1 MNSDVKPN
9 SLLDASKVTV
19 VVNTCDAYR
28 DVWPLFFSAL
38 EEYWPDRSVDIVLN
52 TETQSVGFEVSRL
65 SVHNF
70 QDKSGQDKWGKRLLE
85 TLNSIKT
92 EYVVALYDDFILEA
106 LLDSG
111 RLMSLV
117 SMMDADRDIA
127 VCYLTNMKLTTL
139 PGADVCGQ
147 SLIEPTIPYRLNSAP
162 ALWRRKDLIRYTGAI
177 DTPWAWEVYGSYRT
191 YGDGK
196 HFYCPTTVQDDVFHY
211 NHAKGGAIY
220 RGKWVAEVVEPKN
233 LKYKLGMDL
242 SIRGMSVE
250 GAFEQRT
257 LAWKLKFLW
266 LGYRMVGFKSL
277 DFFISSL
284 SRKFK

>member
-1 MNSDVKPN
+1 MNSNVTPN
-9 SLLDASKVTV
+9 SLSNAGKVTV

-38 EEYWPDRSVDIVLN
+38 EEYWPDRGVDIVLN
-52 TETQSVGFEVSRL
+52 TETQTVGFDVARL

-70 QDKSGQDKWGKRLLE
+70 LDNSGQDKWGKRLLA
-85 TLNSIKT
+85 TLNSIDT
-92 EYVVALYDDFILEA
+92 EYVVVLYDDFIIEA
-106 LLDSG
+106 PLDSG
-111 RLMSLV
+111 RLTALV
-117 SMMDADRDIA
+117 SMMESDRDIA
-127 VCYLTNMKLTTL
+127 VCYLTNMKLATL
-139 PGADVCGQ
+139 PDTNVSGQ
-147 SLIEPTIPYRLNSAP
+147 SRVGPTTPYRLNSAP

-196 HFYCPTTVQDDVFHY
+196 HFYCPTTEQDDVFHY

-233 LKYKLGMDL
+233 QKYKLGMDL
-242 SIRGMSVE
+242 SIRGLSVE
-250 GAFEQRT
+250 GAFEPRT

-266 LGYRMVGFKSL
+266 LGYRMVGVKSL
-277 DFFISSL
+277 NFVILSL